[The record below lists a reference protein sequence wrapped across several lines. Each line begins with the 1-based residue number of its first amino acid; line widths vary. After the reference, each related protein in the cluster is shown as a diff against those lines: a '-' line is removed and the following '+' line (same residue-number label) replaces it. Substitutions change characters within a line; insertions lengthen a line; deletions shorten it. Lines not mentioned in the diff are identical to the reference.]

1 MSVQKTFQ
9 PEPDSA
15 GAVRTFVSEA
25 VPPTVPQDD
34 VVLAASELATNVI
47 RHAHTP
53 FTVRVEHGDHS
64 LRLEVEDGSAI
75 VPALQQLRESERG
88 LRMVDGLSENW
99 GIERTRRGKVVWASF
114 RAR

>member
-9 PEPDSA
+9 PEPGSA

-25 VPPTVPQDD
+25 VPPDVSHDD

-47 RHAHTP
+47 RHAGTP
-53 FTVRVEHGDHS
+53 FTVRVECRDHS
-64 LRLEVEDGSAI
+64 LHLEVEDGSSTI
-75 VPALQQLRESERG
+75 PAFHELRESERG
-88 LRMVDGLSENW
+88 LRMVDGLSEDW
-99 GIERTRRGKVVWASF
+99 GMQRTRGGKVVWASF